1 MREFSLETYLQQLSE
16 SKSIEDAPKVPI
28 PTIRKNQ
35 NYLFVSYCH
44 RDYKAVYSDLA
55 HLYSRGI
62 RFWYDKG
69 LSVGRDWEL
78 EVEEHIKH
86 PNCCGIV
93 FYISTNM
100 FLSNSVLKEIEF
112 TLKRKKGRIIYQKN
126 YFCVNLHKG
135 NISDILFDAQKIQK
149 EHGLPL
155 LDTKAV
161 NTLTSTFSDQDTYI
175 NANSRFHLDDLIAQI
190 QSRFDVTSK
199 TDTSSGQPG
208 FLAVDSTSAA
218 VRTFFEGKVPLI
230 PLCKYLY
237 ACYRADNKTQ
247 PWYLIPAAAA
257 IGLAIMI
264 RTFSFVLSAPDIPYA
279 SYLFDYYSNIGM
291 ISLGVLFCGTIF
303 PYILLTLFWLYY
315 FTPVYRKC
323 ERNPKLKIIHAIVF
337 VCDSV
342 LVAFLVPVAYI
353 MLLIMFAVFFET
365 VSVLDQSRGKI
376 T

>member
-1 MREFSLETYLQQLSE
+1 MSEFSLETYLQQLSD
-16 SKSIEDAPKVPI
+16 SKRIEDAPKVPI
-28 PTIRKNQ
+28 PTIQKDQ
-35 NYLFVSYCH
+35 NYLFISYSH

-55 HLYSRGI
+55 YLYSRGV
-62 RFWYDKG
+62 RLWYDKG
-69 LSVGRDWEL
+69 LSVGRDWEM

-86 PNCCGIV
+86 PNCCGII

-112 TLKRKKGRIIYQKN
+112 TLKRKKGKIIHKKN
-126 YFCVNLHKG
+126 YFCVNLHNG
-135 NISDILFDAQKIQK
+135 NITDILFEAQKIQK
-149 EHGLPL
+149 ENGLPL

-175 NANSRFHLDDLIAQI
+175 NANSRFHLDDLITQI
-190 QSRFDVTSK
+190 QSQFDVSSK
-199 TDTSSGQPG
+199 TDTASGQPS
-208 FLAVDSTSAA
+208 FLSVDSTSAA
-218 VRTFFEGKVPLI
+218 MRIFFEGKVPLI

-237 ACYRADNKTQ
+237 ACYQEDHKAQ
-247 PWYLIPAAAA
+247 PWYLLPISAV
-257 IGLAIMI
+257 IGLAVMI
-264 RTFSFVLSAPDIPYA
+264 RTMTLVLSAADLPYIPYILE
-279 SYLFDYYSNIGM
+279 YCSNPCV
-291 ISLGVLFCGTIF
+291 ISLAVLFCGTLF

-323 ERNPKLKIIHAIVF
+323 ERNPKVKIFHATIF

-353 MLLIMFAVFFET
+353 ILLVLLAAFFET
-365 VSVLDQSRGKI
+365 TSTLNQSRGI

>member
-1 MREFSLETYLQQLSE
+1 MHEFSLETYLQQLSA

-28 PTIRKNQ
+28 PTIQKNQ
-35 NYLFVSYCH
+35 NYLFISYSH

-69 LSVGRDWEL
+69 LSVGKDWEQ
-78 EVEEHIKH
+78 EVKAHIKH
-86 PNCCGIV
+86 PNCCGII

-112 TLKRKKGRIIYQKN
+112 TLKRKKGKIIHKKN
-126 YFCVNLHKG
+126 YFCVNLHNG
-135 NISDILFDAQKIQK
+135 NITDILFEAQKIQK

-175 NANSRFHLDDLIAQI
+175 TANNRFHLDDLIAQI
-190 QSRFDVTSK
+190 QSQFDVTSK
-199 TDTSSGQPG
+199 TDTSFGQPG
-208 FLAVDSTSAA
+208 FLTVDSTSAA

-237 ACYRADNKTQ
+237 ACYREDNKTQ
-247 PWYLIPAAAA
+247 PWYLIPTTAAV
-257 IGLAIMI
+257 GLAIMI
-264 RTFSFVLSAPDIPYA
+264 RTLTLVLSAPDIPYIPYILA
-279 SYLFDYYSNIGM
+279 YCSKPCI
-291 ISLGVLFCGTIF
+291 ISLAALFCGTLF

-323 ERNPKLKIIHAIVF
+323 ERNPKFKIIHAIVF

-342 LVAFLVPVAYI
+342 LAAFLVPVAYI
-353 MLLIMFAVFFET
+353 MLLVLFAVFFET
-365 VSVLDQSRGKI
+365 VSTLNQSRGK
-376 T
+376 